1 MDALVMRTD
10 NDGHDNGD
18 DGGGHDDGYDDD
30 GGGGGDDDGGGDG
43 TDLQCYRIALCSVV
57 LAPWPSIAS

>member
-1 MDALVMRTD
+1 MRTD
-10 NDGHDNGD
+10 NDGHDDGD
-18 DGGGHDDGYDDD
+18 DGGGHDDGDDGDDDDDD
-30 GGGGGDDDGGGDG
+30 GGGGDG

>member
-1 MDALVMRTD
+1 MRTD
-10 NDGHDNGD
+10 NDGHDDGD

-30 GGGGGDDDGGGDG
+30 GGGGDG